1 LNKDDSS
8 QVYAVRGTVA
18 RDLLVSEGR
27 DFEMKVRLRIFLIF
41 DLMPTPKIR
50 ETIRELRIT
59 LILNGLHQVIDLA
72 LKALIASKL
81 IKIERRH
88 FDFDIRFSVS
98 KRSRVLENL
107 VV

>member
-1 LNKDDSS
+1 
-8 QVYAVRGTVA
+8 
-18 RDLLVSEGR
+18 
-27 DFEMKVRLRIFLIF
+27 MKIRLRILLIF

-50 ETIRELRIT
+50 ETIRKLRIT

-72 LKALIASKL
+72 LKALISSKQ

-88 FDFDIRFSVS
+88 FDSDIRFSVS
-98 KRSRVLENL
+98 RQSRFLETL

>member
-1 LNKDDSS
+1 
-8 QVYAVRGTVA
+8 
-18 RDLLVSEGR
+18 
-27 DFEMKVRLRIFLIF
+27 
-41 DLMPTPKIR
+41 MPTPKIR
-50 ETIRELRIT
+50 EAIRELRIT